1 MVAEGHYDLL
11 PNYDQLPEEP
21 GMAWSMH
28 TEARIFTRFM
38 LYLLELKG
46 LSAETYQTKL
56 SKHSDFN
63 FGPDSKR
70 PPYPIYMGMSLQI
83 METPFGKSFSHS
95 GNNGDFV
102 CMFEV
107 YKDLKMGYV
116 FFTNSNTAFKLLG
129 DLRQFLVEGKI
140 KMQ

>member
-70 PPYPIYMGMSLQI
+70 PPLSHLHGHEPADHGNAFWQI
-83 METPFGKSFSHS
+83 
-95 GNNGDFV
+95 
-102 CMFEV
+102 
-107 YKDLKMGYV
+107 
-116 FFTNSNTAFKLLG
+116 FFA
-129 DLRQFLVEGKI
+129 QW
-140 KMQ
+140 